1 MNLRYLIP
9 MIVLVVLCT
18 TGAGV
23 SAQEYGSAFFY
34 SPAHDQNQ
42 CSFDFSSKEY
52 GTESDGEFYFTDGKF
67 FANNLGQRGLID
79 LGAIQFDPAD
89 IEIPAT
95 GYDQFGVEP
104 IPQHVYIS
112 LSRAG
117 NDNRYILFTVNYL
130 TLEGNAVSLEYYT
143 LDTGTIIVNTNMAAG
158 FEIIGPRTFSG
169 SGDYWKGER
178 ILAGEYT
185 ILYKDLPGFETPSS
199 QTKILNPGGTI
210 VFEGQYNPVVNPD
223 TGTIIVN
230 TNMATGFEITGP
242 RTFSGSGDSWKEEQI
257 MTGEYTIRYN
267 DLPRFET
274 PSSQTKILNPG
285 STIVFEGQY
294 NPEMT
299 SPPTT
304 PTTQSTPSHDNEP
317 EPSPPFTISDTVLV
331 AIIGTIGSIIAAY
344 FGYKAVVKSR
354 K

>member
-9 MIVLVVLCT
+9 MFVLVALYT
-18 TGAGV
+18 TGSGV
-23 SAQEYGSAFFY
+23 YAQEYGSAFFY
-34 SPAHDQNQ
+34 SHAHDQNQ

-52 GTESDGEFYFTDGKF
+52 GTVSDGEFYFTDGKF

-79 LGAIQFDPAD
+79 LGAIQFDPAG
-89 IEIPAT
+89 IEIPPT

-130 TLEGNAVSLEYYT
+130 TLEGNAVSLEYYI

-158 FEIIGPRTFSG
+158 FEITGPRTFSG
-169 SGDYWKGER
+169 SGDY
-178 ILAGEYT
+178 
-185 ILYKDLPGFETPSS
+185 
-199 QTKILNPGGTI
+199 
-210 VFEGQYNPVVNPD
+210 
-223 TGTIIVN
+223 
-230 TNMATGFEITGP
+230 
-242 RTFSGSGDSWKEEQI
+242 WKEEQI

-267 DLPRFET
+267 DLPGFET

-285 STIVFEGQY
+285 SPIVFEGQY
-294 NPEMT
+294 NPVVI
-299 SPPTT
+299 ST
-304 PTTQSTPSHDNEP
+304 PTDPTP
-317 EPSPPFTISDTVLV
+317 EPTIPPYHDDTPPFTVSDTVLV